1 MKRYYSSE
9 FGSFSDSD
17 TKSSQSK
24 ELLQMV
30 SAILEAQRE
39 GSSEANSEVT
49 LTKGKKKKSSKER
62 RKRRKYYS
70 SESGRS
76 SDPDT
81 QSSETEIN
89 KSKMDNDGFSE
100 EINKSE
106 METDG
111 FSADHHGSLE
121 KGKHLKYAE
130 EERERIEIFSGSSS
144 DYYMKVSAESDMSSS
159 SVI

>member
-1 MKRYYSSE
+1 
-9 FGSFSDSD
+9 
-17 TKSSQSK
+17 
-24 ELLQMV
+24 MV